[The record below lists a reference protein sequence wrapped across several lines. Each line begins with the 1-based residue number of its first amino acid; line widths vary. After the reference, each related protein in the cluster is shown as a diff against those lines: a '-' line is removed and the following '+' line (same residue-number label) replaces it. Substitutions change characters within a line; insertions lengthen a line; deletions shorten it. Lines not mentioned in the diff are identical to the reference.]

1 MTRDQIL
8 QMQNASRVYQERYDD
23 AFSSWGMRTPAPPLP
38 TRPED
43 VDEYRRSLAVQAKKL
58 LPDDH
63 QYRKVQYRRLDDA
76 VLNNLEP
83 QLLKAVIEAGRSND
97 SVPLGSPLREVHKR
111 GPNGEHVIKFLGQR
125 HFIHDFKSPVR
136 YVTSF
141 TTNQGRWMS
150 NRGWF

>member
-1 MTRDQIL
+1 M
-8 QMQNASRVYQERYDD
+8 NASARVYQERYDN
-23 AFSSWGMRTPAPPLP
+23 AFQSWGVRAKGPVLG
-38 TRPED
+38 ED
-43 VDEYRRSLAVQAKKL
+43 IDTYRRDLAVQAKKL

-63 QYRKVQYRRLDDA
+63 KYRKVQYRSMRADA
-76 VLNNLEP
+76 FEVMEP
-83 QLLKAVIEAGRSND
+83 QLLKAVAEAGNRND
-97 SVPLGSPLREVHKR
+97 SVPLGAPLREVHEK